1 MNESFE
7 QCLSMQSGK
16 NKRQRSPI
24 SVKFATQRSFQVTKQ
39 TRSDYEQQRLV
50 LDYSRQGLT
59 SFKDGIMWNGLLHL
73 ILNENRLK
81 EFDTNILKKTP
92 LLQHLSLEDN
102 QLQTFGP
109 IECGD
114 APKLSTLNIARNL
127 LKQIDPSICKLQLKK
142 LYIQQNY
149 FTNITKQ
156 IVDLSYT
163 LEVLGLGWGIFCQ
176 SQFDFL
182 LEDQKL
188 KVFFTLVEAMSNELT
203 FEQYIMNYKSI
214 SNAVIVTQGDILND
228 SINSQNEQLLTQIK
242 ESLNYHS
249 LEIETQLNY
258 MNDYKQNLMH
268 LAVVYDEIGI
278 LDYLLN
284 HHLNLANQIDLKG
297 HTPLS
302 LAIEKKYYRLVS
314 LILKFNVNVNLGGGL
329 QSSNLHI
336 VAQQCQVELLQD
348 LIDLGANPA
357 QYDIFKDTPLHI
369 ISSQGDHKRVKQFYQ
384 VLLQQPFDVNHQNL
398 KGQSCLEILIEKNNF
413 LTLQFCSEWN
423 TSQIRQFNDQNLFNF
438 CSINPHT
445 QLSLLDKS
453 IITKSLMIQQ
463 FLVDFQL
470 VPITYQTLM
479 LCFLPKIRNVFL
491 YKILKKQ
498 QQIQIRNSLI
508 LSDGDLNEERDGILK
523 VSPRVEAIE
532 KLSVSEENSSF
543 DDDQMSNISDN
554 APGLVSENLKQ
565 LNSWTPKFQS
575 LRNGTVN
582 FKKSFYDI
590 LSNLTECI
598 PDDEISL
605 IHYNKDIINNNG
617 SKLVTKKNMDEIYT
631 SRLEHK
637 LTRGNRQNLKQHN
650 YSPNNIRMIENR
662 NSIFKYDNYQQK
674 RQLAILQKQM
684 RQIIISLQNH
694 LRESNQQ
701 NEEVI
706 GEYFRTQF
714 KILDQFL
721 TSKIGKELITIDK
734 PLQTEIRTLRTLI
747 QQDRFKTKIINKVI
761 DLFDLLK

>member
-1 MNESFE
+1 MNETFE
-7 QCLSMQSGK
+7 QCLSIQSAK
-16 NKRQRSPI
+16 NKSQRSPI
-24 SVKFATQRSFQVTKQ
+24 QVKFVTQRSFQTNKQ
-39 TRSDYEQQRLV
+39 TNSDNEQQRLL
-50 LDYSRQGLT
+50 LDYSRQGLNI
-59 SFKDGIMWNGLLHL
+59 FNDGMIWNGLLHL
-73 ILNENRLK
+73 ILNENKLK

-92 LLQHLSLEDN
+92 LLQNLSLENN
-102 QLQTFGP
+102 QLQIFGP
-109 IECGD
+109 IEFND
-114 APKLSTLNIARNL
+114 VPKLSTLNIARNL
-127 LKQIDPSICKLQLKK
+127 LKQIDPSICQLHLKK
-142 LYIQQNY
+142 LYLQQNY
-149 FTNITKQ
+149 FTNISKQ
-156 IVDLSYT
+156 IMDLSYT

-176 SQFDFL
+176 SQYDFL

-214 SNAVIVTQGDILND
+214 SSAIIVTQGDILND

-242 ESLNYHS
+242 EYLNYHS
-249 LEIETQLNY
+249 LEIETSLNY
-258 MNDYKQNLMH
+258 INDYKQNLMH

-284 HHLNLANQIDLKG
+284 HHLDLANQIDLKG
-297 HTPLS
+297 HTPFS

-314 LILKFNVNVNLGGGL
+314 LILQFNINVNLGGGL

-336 VAQQCQVELLQD
+336 AAQQCQVELLKD

-369 ISSQGDHKRVKQFYQ
+369 VSSYSDHKRVKQFYQ
-384 VLLQQPFDVNHQNL
+384 VILQQPFDVNHQNL
-398 KGQSCLEILIEKNNF
+398 KGQTCLEILIEKNNF
-413 LTLQFCSEWN
+413 FTLQFCSEWN
-423 TSQIRQFNDQNLFNF
+423 TTQMRQFNDENLFNF

-445 QLSLLDKS
+445 KLSLLDKS
-453 IITKSLMIQQ
+453 ILTKNFMIQQ
-463 FLVDFQL
+463 FLIDFQL

-498 QQIQIRNSLI
+498 QLIQIRNSLI
-508 LSDGDLNEERDGILK
+508 LQNSNLNEEVDSIPN
-523 VSPRVEAIE
+523 VSPPVKAIE
-532 KLSVSEENSSF
+532 KLNLSDENSSF

-554 APGLVSENLKQ
+554 VPGQVSENLKQ
-565 LNSWTPKFQS
+565 LNSWIPKFQTI
-575 LRNGTVN
+575 RNGNVN
-582 FKKSFYDI
+582 LKKSFYDI

-605 IHYNKDIINNNG
+605 IHLNKDIINNG
-617 SKLVTKKNMDEIYT
+617 SKLVTKKNMDQIYT

-637 LTRGNRQNLKQHN
+637 LSRGNKQNLKQHN

-662 NSIFKYDNYQQK
+662 NSIFKYDNYHQK

-684 RQIIISLQNH
+684 RQIIINLQNH

-701 NEEVI
+701 NEEII
-706 GEYFRTQF
+706 GQYFRTQF
-714 KILDQFL
+714 QILDQFL
-721 TSKIGKELITIDK
+721 NSKIGKELITIDK

-747 QQDRFKTKIINKVI
+747 QQDRFKPKTINQVI
-761 DLFDLLK
+761 DLFDLLR

>member
-1 MNESFE
+1 MNETFE
-7 QCLSMQSGK
+7 QCLSVQSGK
-16 NKRQRSPI
+16 NKRQRSPLQ
-24 SVKFATQRSFQVTKQ
+24 VKFVTQRSFQANKQ
-39 TRSDYEQQRLV
+39 SPSENEQQRLL

-59 SFKDGIMWNGLLHL
+59 IFNDGMIWNGLLYL
-73 ILNENRLK
+73 MLNENKLK
-81 EFDTNILKKTP
+81 EFDTNIFKKTP
-92 LLQHLSLEDN
+92 QLQNLSLEDN
-102 QLQTFGP
+102 QLQQFGP
-109 IECGD
+109 ID
-114 APKLSTLNIARNL
+114 YNDVPKLSTLNIARNL
-127 LKQIDPSICKLQLKK
+127 LKFIDPSLCKLRLKK

-156 IVDLSYT
+156 ILDLNET

-176 SQFDFL
+176 SSFDFL

-188 KVFFTLVEAMSNELT
+188 KVFFTLIEAISDELT

-214 SNAVIVTQGDILND
+214 SNAVIVSQGDILND
-228 SINSQNEQLLTQIK
+228 SINSQNEQLLLIQIK
-242 ESLNYHS
+242 EQLNYHS
-249 LEIETQLNY
+249 LDIETQLNY

-268 LAVVYDEIGI
+268 IAVIYDEIGI

-284 HHLNLANQIDLKG
+284 YHLELANQIDLKG

-302 LAIEKKYYRLVS
+302 LAIEKKYYRLVT
-314 LILKFNVNVNLGGGL
+314 LILKFNINVNLGGGL

-348 LIDLGANPA
+348 LINLGANPA

-369 ISSQGDHKRVKQFYQ
+369 VSSFSDHKRVKQFYQ
-384 VLLQQPFDVNHQNL
+384 VILQQPFDVNHYNL
-398 KGQSCLEILIEKNNF
+398 KGQTCLEILIEKNNF
-413 LTLQFCSEWN
+413 ITLQFCSEWN
-423 TSQIRQFNDQNLFNF
+423 TIQMRQLSDQNLFNF

-445 QLSLLDKS
+445 KLSLLDKS
-453 IITKSLMIQQ
+453 ILTKSFMIQQ
-463 FLVDFQL
+463 FLIDFQL

-498 QQIQIRNSLI
+498 QFIQIRNQLI
-508 LSDGDLNEERDGILK
+508 FQEGNLYEETDSIPN
-523 VSPRVEAIE
+523 VSPPVEAVE
-532 KLSVSEENSSF
+532 KLYFSDDNNSF

-554 APGLVSENLKQ
+554 APGQVSENLKQ

-575 LRNGTVN
+575 IRNGNVN

-590 LSNLTECI
+590 LSNLNECI

-605 IHYNKDIINNNG
+605 IHMNKDIINNG
-617 SKLVTKKNMDEIYT
+617 SKLVTKKNMDQIYK
-631 SRLEHK
+631 SRLEQK
-637 LTRGNRQNLKQHN
+637 LNRGNKQNLKQHN

-662 NSIFKYDNYQQK
+662 NSIFK
-674 RQLAILQKQM
+674 QLAILQKQM
-684 RQIIISLQNH
+684 RQIIVSLQNH

-706 GEYFRTQF
+706 GQYCRTQF
-714 KILDQFL
+714 IILDQFL
-721 TSKIGKELITIDK
+721 NSKIGKELITIDK

-747 QQDRFKTKIINKVI
+747 EQDRFKPKTANQVL